1 MATLTELLFEVVDSV
16 DISPTFKIVSNEPQM
31 SIERKMIE
39 LEENPYHLICGN
51 PLDGRLYLVTDI
63 HIGLN
68 PDLLFEHRPFE
79 EGSIDRLYAFLIPNE
94 VG

>member
-16 DISPTFKIVSNEPQM
+16 NTSATFKIVSNEPQM

-39 LEENPYHLICGN
+39 LEEKPYELVCGN
-51 PLDGRLYLVTDI
+51 PLENRLYLVTSF

-68 PDLLFEHRPFE
+68 PDLLFEVVPYDG
-79 EGSIDRLYAFLIPNE
+79 GSKGRKYAFLIPQE
-94 VG
+94 G